1 MGQISISSSVIARS
15 EANEA
20 IQGQGKIARAA
31 LDCFASLTMTEVMI
45 RPNFK
50 SSYGSAST
58 GSGVLAVPIAPVR

>member
-1 MGQISISSSVIARS
+1 MGQISIITSVIARS

-31 LDCFASLTMTEVMI
+31 LDCFASLAMTEVI
-45 RPNFK
+45 PNFK
-50 SSYGSAST
+50 LSYGSAST